1 MRSCPIILLA
11 PWLLAAAAA
20 QPFPELA
27 SQLACGTENIKP
39 FLDFEFRFVAGQ
51 VFFLPIKQFVGQSVA
66 LDLEVLVE
74 PTGGTP
80 GIPARLRKRMA
91 DPREIPLDAA
101 GFINFSAAFSVGIG
115 NYRANWRVSDD
126 AGRSCQGQ
134 WDFKANQSRGNRN
147 VDLALRPGQI
157 VDPAI
162 QVFRDEPS
170 IERPHLPTPRRLK
183 IFISL
188 DVVGRRGRLVR
199 TRLTHV
205 LPHFSALR
213 QLVRSLHFNQ
223 FALVVFSF
231 EDRSVLVRQDYG
243 ETLDFKP
250 LGDVVDRLQPA
261 TVDLRQLARGSELR
275 FFERL
280 LSDELVSS
288 EKPDGV
294 VFIGQDLSFGR
305 RLQGEAIRQFR
316 MLGTSAAF
324 FDASRYAWRGV
335 IGNFVRSM
343 NGKEFR
349 LHRPSDLA
357 RAVAGFERLVEKS
370 RAQ

>member
-1 MRSCPIILLA
+1 M
-11 PWLLAAAAA
+11 
-20 QPFPELA
+20 
-27 SQLACGTENIKP
+27 
-39 FLDFEFRFVAGQ
+39 
-51 VFFLPIKQFVGQSVA
+51 FFLPIKQFVGQSVA

-162 QVFRDEPS
+162 QVFRDEPL

-250 LGDVVDRLQPA
+250 LGGVVDRLQPA

-275 FFERL
+275 FFERFAL
-280 LSDELVSS
+280 GRAGE
-288 EKPDGV
+288 
-294 VFIGQDLSFGR
+294 FGET
-305 RLQGEAIRQFR
+305 G
-316 MLGTSAAF
+316 
-324 FDASRYAWRGV
+324 RG
-335 IGNFVRSM
+335 G
-343 NGKEFR
+343 
-349 LHRPSDLA
+349 LHRPGLELRSALAGRSHPPVSDAGYIGGLLRCLA
-357 RAVAGFERLVEKS
+357 IRLAWCDRQLRTKHEWQGIPT
-370 RAQ
+370 A